1 MNTPDMHINPE
12 LLSAYLDDE
21 VNADE
26 RQLIQAHLPTCAAC
40 QRELESLRFMVAMVH
55 ALPPRPIPRT
65 FYVTEEMVAPASKTE
80 SAGWWGWLRGLA
92 PFGAA
97 VAALLVVLVL
107 SRPYLTGVGGS
118 AAPSAAPQA
127 TNAEIA
133 VAPADSA
140 EESMPV
146 EESAAP
152 EGEMQTRE
160 GETPTDTVTDV
171 NSATLMEPPAEA
183 PVESVESASTPTS
196 EFTLTAPIV
205 GAGDVAQDDSDA
217 GANTGGETAPVTE
230 TTTGEEQANRQI
242 TPATMNTTLIVTI
255 ILVVVAV
262 GALVIFARQRP

>member
-1 MNTPDMHINPE
+1 MHINPE

-40 QRELESLRFMVAMVH
+40 QQELESLRFMVAMVH

-97 VAALLVVLVL
+97 VATLLVVLVL
-107 SRPYLTGVGGS
+107 SRPYLTGVGGN
-118 AAPSAAPQA
+118 AVPAAAPQA

-133 VAPADSA
+133 VAPADGA
-140 EESMPV
+140 AQSMPV
-146 EESAAP
+146 EESAPA

-160 GETPTDTVTDV
+160 GETATDSVTDV
-171 NSATLMEPPAEA
+171 TGATLMEPPAEA
-183 PVESVESASTPTS
+183 TLESAESASTPTT

-205 GAGDVAQDDSDA
+205 GAGDVAQDDNDA
-217 GANTGGETAPVTE
+217 ATDASTETATVTE
-230 TTTGEEQANRQI
+230 TTTGEEQANRQM
-242 TPATMNTTLIVTI
+242 TPTTMNTTLIVTV

-262 GALVIFARQRP
+262 GVLVIFARQRP